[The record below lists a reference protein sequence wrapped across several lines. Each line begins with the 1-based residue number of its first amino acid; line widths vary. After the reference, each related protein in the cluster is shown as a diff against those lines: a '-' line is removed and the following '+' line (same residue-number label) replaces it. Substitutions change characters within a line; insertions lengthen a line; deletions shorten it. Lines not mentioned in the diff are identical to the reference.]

1 MAFSSLF
8 SSLGSVETAA
18 LTNSKAR
25 FFPSLPAVATL
36 PAIAFL
42 VVIHRTVLAGLFA
55 IWLVRRKRY
64 RANRCDQNRK
74 QNFRVV
80 LHGLSFVPTA
90 VGATKNSRVELGVQK
105 RLFMFAKTQTGCLEG
120 TDAQPI
126 RQRSDDIRLAL
137 ALTYITL
144 GWMTIEGA
152 AALLLGWASKSLLLE
167 AFGIDSVI
175 ELFSAAVLLWRLRV
189 EASGT
194 ATSEHVNLVERRAAR
209 LVGYSLYVLVAYV
222 VLNSGYGLFIAK
234 RITDTHESVW
244 GILIGAVA
252 KVGMPVLAG
261 YKLKIAARLNS
272 RALRADAVE
281 SITCG
286 YLSIVLM
293 IGLAATR
300 LLGWWWLDSVAA
312 LALIPFLITEA
323 RAAVCGECDCGEA
336 E

>member
-1 MAFSSLF
+1 
-8 SSLGSVETAA
+8 
-18 LTNSKAR
+18 
-25 FFPSLPAVATL
+25 
-36 PAIAFL
+36 
-42 VVIHRTVLAGLFA
+42 
-55 IWLVRRKRY
+55 
-64 RANRCDQNRK
+64 
-74 QNFRVV
+74 
-80 LHGLSFVPTA
+80 
-90 VGATKNSRVELGVQK
+90 
-105 RLFMFAKTQTGCLEG
+105 MFAKTRTPCLEG

-144 GWMTIEGA
+144 GWMTIEAA

-189 EASGT
+189 EAGGP
-194 ATSEHVNLVERRAAR
+194 ATSERVILVEDRAAR
-209 LVGYSLYVLVAYV
+209 FVGYSLYVLVAYV
-222 VLNSGYGLFIAK
+222 LLDSGYGLFIAK
-234 RITDTHESVW
+234 RVTDTHESVW

-252 KVGMPVLAG
+252 KIGMPILAG
-261 YKLKIAARLNS
+261 YKLKVAARLNS
-272 RALRADAVE
+272 RALRADAIE

-312 LALIPFLITEA
+312 LALIPFLVKEA
-323 RAAVCGECDCGEA
+323 RAAISGECDCSKA